1 MVFYL
6 ESWGFSFY
14 ILPYTSYDCVCYQ
27 SPVVGR
33 QREKISNED
42 LPVFLVLVRGQNSSP
57 SEFWA
62 LAQLSLLSPL
72 PLPLVL
78 VWHCQRAKAGEK
90 EERKKK
96 KKNSGDFSHSRWLTL
111 VSPLFWFWDDKVR
124 VFLKPFL
131 FSPGVY
137 IQVSGCLP
145 LSLGLTIWV
154 RGQRYLG
161 DSLQVWQCIKF
172 LSSSPRLLQILTS
185 QSPHITT
192 EFCQVCS
199 CIQ

>member
-96 KKNSGDFSHSRWLTL
+96 KKKLG
-111 VSPLFWFWDDKVR
+111 WF
-124 VFLKPFL
+124 
-131 FSPGVY
+131 
-137 IQVSGCLP
+137 LP
-145 LSLGLTIWV
+145 LSLADPCKSSFLILRRQSEGFLEAFFVLTWGIHPGIWMPAIES
-154 RGQRYLG
+154 RPDNMG
-161 DSLQVWQCIKF
+161 
-172 LSSSPRLLQILTS
+172 
-185 QSPHITT
+185 
-192 EFCQVCS
+192 
-199 CIQ
+199 